1 MSAGIINVAGF
12 KLTTFSGLNKKV
24 SPRLLPEDVAQ
35 DAQNVFLDSGRI
47 EGLKTDN
54 NHSSEPSSHPASH
67 IGSTTRTIFRATSS
81 NWLTFTDDVDII
93 RSPIKEDSFA
103 RLYFTGSGDFPKYGG
118 QSNIISGSGPYPA
131 ASFRLGLP
139 TPGAIT
145 SISVDNS
152 TADSGAATNSRA
164 YIYTEITTF
173 GEEGPPSAVNSNQIV
188 DVANGATVTL
198 ALPAASSGNLSISK
212 RRIYRTD
219 VNGVFRFV
227 KDVSGTSAGNTT
239 EAILDDLLGEEI
251 ESVDNLAP
259 PDDVSSDHPDGPML
273 GITAMPNGI
282 TAGFAGNTL
291 LFSEAF
297 LPHSYPLAN
306 QLTTKDDIVAIAS
319 IASGLLVTTKGK
331 PLMASGTDPSAM
343 AMVEID
349 ANLPCTNKRSLVDM
363 GEYAIYASPDG
374 LVLASNSGI
383 QLITQQ
389 ILTRDQ
395 WQSEYYP
402 ANVEAYEYEGKYI
415 GFTFDGSDNSTKKGF
430 LFDPRGGKNAF
441 VNLDFYATAG
451 FNDREEDRLYLV
463 IDGVLKDFAAN
474 STRRSYSWKS
484 KVFYT
489 NRPICP
495 GVAKVSADSYSSL
508 TFKLFADGS
517 LKHTQTVTNANIF
530 RLPGGYQAKSF
541 EIQLEGT
548 DTINEVCVYESPQE
562 IT

>member
-1 MSAGIINVAGF
+1 VSAGIINVAGF

-35 DAQNVFLDSGRI
+35 DTQNVFLDSGRI

-67 IGSTTRTIFRATSS
+67 IGSTTRTIFRATTS

-93 RSPIKEDSFA
+93 RSPIKEDSFN
-103 RLYFTGSGDFPKYGG
+103 RIYFTGSGNFPKYGG
-118 QSNIISGSGPYPA
+118 QSNLISGSGPYPA

-145 SISVDNS
+145 SVSVDNS
-152 TADSGAATNSRA
+152 TAASGAATNSRA

-173 GEEGPPSAVNSNQIV
+173 GEEGPPSAVNSSQIV
-188 DVANGATVTL
+188 DAANGATITL

-239 EAILDDLLGEEI
+239 EAVLDDLLGEEV
-251 ESVDNLAP
+251 ESADNLAP
-259 PDDVSSDHPDGPML
+259 PDDVSGDHPDGPML

-282 TAGFAGNTL
+282 TAGFSGNTL

-306 QLTTKDDIVAIAS
+306 QLTTKEDIVAIAS

-331 PLMASGTDPSAM
+331 PLMASGTDPSAI

-383 QLITQQ
+383 QLITEQ

-402 ANVEAYEYEGKYI
+402 TNVEAYEYEGKYI
-415 GFTFDGSDNSTKKGF
+415 AFTFDGSDNSTKKGF

-463 IDGVLKDFAAN
+463 IDGVLKDFASNA
-474 STRRSYSWKS
+474 TRRTYSWKS
-484 KVFYT
+484 KVFYS
-489 NRPICP
+489 NRPISP

-517 LKHTQTVTNANIF
+517 LKHTQTVTSENIF